1 MKHRGKKLFKKNLG
15 KFGSKLA
22 ILGKIGRISSGPQ
35 NWQKFGFKWIFLLL
49 ASQAVMRAYKKSA
62 VIEKSIWDTF
72 LQELL

>member
-35 NWQKFGFKWIFLLL
+35 N
-49 ASQAVMRAYKKSA
+49 
-62 VIEKSIWDTF
+62 
-72 LQELL
+72 

>member
-1 MKHRGKKLFKKNLG
+1 MKHRGKKHFKKNLG

-22 ILGKIGRISSGPQ
+22 ILGKIGRISSGPK
-35 NWQKFGFKWIFLLL
+35 KFGFKWILFAFSLT
-49 ASQAVMRAYKKSA
+49 SSHESIQKSA